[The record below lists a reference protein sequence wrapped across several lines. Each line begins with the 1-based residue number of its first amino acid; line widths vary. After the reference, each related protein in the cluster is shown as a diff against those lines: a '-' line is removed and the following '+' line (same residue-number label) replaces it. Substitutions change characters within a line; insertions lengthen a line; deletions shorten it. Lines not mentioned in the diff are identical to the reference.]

1 VISGWSLWSEY
12 GPCIQ
17 QHWGNYHCTR
27 VSVRICMGTSTCRN
41 QNRYGVEEK
50 VQDCKIDLQ
59 LAKTCTCKFVC
70 LFVLIYTLTLDV
82 STS

>member
-1 VISGWSLWSEY
+1 
-12 GPCIQ
+12 
-17 QHWGNYHCTR
+17 
-27 VSVRICMGTSTCRN
+27 MGTSTCRN